1 MNSVARFLEARGLV
15 EQALELATE
24 PDYRFEL
31 AVHLGK
37 LDTALSIAEG
47 ADSEAKWRQLGELA
61 LANGQLTVRTFRPAS
76 LPEICSVA
84 R

>member
-15 EQALELATE
+15 EQALALATE

-31 AVHLGK
+31 AVQLGQ
-37 LDTALSIAEG
+37 LDTALAIAET

-61 LANGQLTVRTFRPAS
+61 LNNGQLDVSRGGF
-76 LPEICSVA
+76 VKG
-84 R
+84 